1 MKEIF
6 TRKIGRGDNKMV
18 KLKVGRNIIELDEK
32 DLILDNGAC
41 YQIVTKKVGGF
52 DQYYPIISKKLFN
65 DLRKLELIFTSEELK
80 QDAIKKYGT
89 SVITYWKFNIER
101 MQKLGY

>member
-1 MKEIF
+1 
-6 TRKIGRGDNKMV
+6 MV
-18 KLKVGRNIIELDEK
+18 KLKVGRNILELDEK

-52 DQYYPIISKKLFN
+52 DLK
-65 DLRKLELIFTSEELK
+65 KLELIFTSEELK